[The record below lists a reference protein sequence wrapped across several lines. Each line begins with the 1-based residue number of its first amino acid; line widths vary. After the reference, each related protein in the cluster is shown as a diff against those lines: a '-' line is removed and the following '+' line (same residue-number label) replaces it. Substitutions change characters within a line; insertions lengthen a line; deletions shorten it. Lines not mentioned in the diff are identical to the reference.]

1 MKSYTDELHKEIERL
16 RSVIRDYVNAEGEYL
31 SAYPE
36 TDTSQLKKKV
46 DEAWKALKNEVL

>member
-1 MKSYTDELHKEIERL
+1 MSDAFERL
-16 RSVIRDYVNAEGEYL
+16 REIVRNYVKAEDAYL

>member
-1 MKSYTDELHKEIERL
+1 MTNEVERL
-16 RSVIRDYVNAEGEYL
+16 RAIIRNYVKAEDAYL

>member
-1 MKSYTDELHKEIERL
+1 MSGELERL
-16 RSVIRDYVNAEGEYL
+16 REVVRNYVKAEDAYL

-36 TDTSQLKKKV
+36 TDTSELKKKV